1 MTFVV
6 ISIGAVLGANARYLA
21 GAWIAARTPAGFPW
35 ATIAIN
41 LVGSFLLGLV
51 LVLTA
56 DRGVG
61 PWWVRPAVGVGF
73 LGSFTTFSAFS
84 VETVALIERGDL
96 GGALGNVLGSVLV
109 CVAGAWLGI
118 LLARAL

>member
-1 MTFVV
+1 VTFVV
-6 ISIGAVLGANARYLA
+6 ISIGAILGANARYLA

-96 GGALGNVLGSVLV
+96 AGALGNVLGSVLV

>member
-6 ISIGAVLGANARYLA
+6 ISIGAILGANARYLA

-56 DRGVG
+56 DRGIG

-96 GGALGNVLGSVLV
+96 AGALGNVLGSVLV

>member
-1 MTFVV
+1 VTFVV

-96 GGALGNVLGSVLV
+96 AGALGNVLGSVLV

>member
-56 DRGVG
+56 DRGIG

-96 GGALGNVLGSVLV
+96 AGALGNVLLSVLV